1 MEERILKK
9 FLAFQILAFE
19 LGVADSHN
27 LEYVPSDL
35 NVLTDNPKISLDTRG
50 DIFEINFQEI
60 DEKT

>member
-1 MEERILKK
+1 MEQRILKK
-9 FLAFQILAFE
+9 FVAFQILAFE